1 MIAAPGISVNGI
13 KITIEQ
19 INAEVQ
25 YHPANSLPE
34 AKYEAM
40 KALVIRELLLQRAVK
55 LGICRQQEMN
65 GSADQIIDQ
74 LLEREIKVPEP
85 TREECERYYRNNS
98 ARFVSAPLF
107 EVSHILYLAPPDDR
121 EARLEAQKKAERCL
135 QKVLAEPGI
144 FSDMARAESACS
156 SGKLGGSLG
165 QISKGQT
172 MPGFE
177 AALLSMQEHEIS
189 REPVATEV
197 GFHII
202 QVHRRIDGK
211 SLPFDMVEEWIVD
224 FLKQKSWQSA
234 LNQYIQIL
242 VGQAEISGFRLK
254 GAETPLVQ

>member
-1 MIAAPGISVNGI
+1 MIAAPGISVNGV

-55 LGICRQQEMN
+55 LGICQQSDIN
-65 GSADQIIDQ
+65 GSVDQIIDQ
-74 LLEREIKVPEP
+74 LLEQEIEVPEP
-85 TREECERYYRNNS
+85 EREECERYYRNN
-98 ARFVSAPLF
+98 ATRFVSAPLF
-107 EVSHILYLAPPDDR
+107 EASHILYIAPPDDQEAR
-121 EARLEAQKKAERCL
+121 SEARLKAERCL
-135 QKVLAEPGI
+135 QKVLAEPSI
-144 FSDMARAESACS
+144 FPELARAESACS
-156 SGKLGGSLG
+156 SGKLGGNLG
-165 QISKGQT
+165 QISRGQT

-177 AALLSMQEHEIS
+177 AALLKMQEGEIS
-189 REPVATEV
+189 SEPVATEV

-242 VGQAEISGFRLK
+242 VGQAEISGFRLN
-254 GAETPLVQ
+254 GAESPLVQ